1 MNVLNLH
8 LWSNLRTLMIFTNY
22 VVGYSEEMFGDYL
35 QVYSN
40 RIIANRI
47 RMRAYDVNNGG
58 RRKRTRRANWIQSKV
73 E

>member
-1 MNVLNLH
+1 
-8 LWSNLRTLMIFTNY
+8 MIFTNY

-58 RRKRTRRANWIQSKV
+58 RRKRTRRAN
-73 E
+73 